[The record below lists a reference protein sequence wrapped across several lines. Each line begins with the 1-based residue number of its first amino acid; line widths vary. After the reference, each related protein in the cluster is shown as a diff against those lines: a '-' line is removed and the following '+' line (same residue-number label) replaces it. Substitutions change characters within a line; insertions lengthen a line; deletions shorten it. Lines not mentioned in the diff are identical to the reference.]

1 MGKIYCLMGKSA
13 SGKDTVYRKI
23 LERLPELGTYVMYTT
38 RPMREGE
45 IPGRTYHYIEAGE
58 LDALSRQGK
67 VIESRTYSTVYG
79 PWTYATVD
87 DGQFDLE
94 SGDYLVPGTP
104 ESFVRLKAYSE
115 RTAWCPCCWKWRTG
129 NASCGQSEG
138 SREKPDRNMR
148 SSAAVFWQT
157 LPIFR
162 RKNFGKPAFPA
173 DLSMRIR
180 TAARQRSRKR
190 SVPAAEM
197 QSEDFRDCTRVKKD
211 EWI

>member
-45 IPGRTYHYIEAGE
+45 IPGRTYHYIEAEE

-67 VIESRTYSTVYG
+67 VIESRTYSTGYG

-87 DGQFDLE
+87 DGPFDLE

-104 ESFVRLKAYSE
+104 ESFVRLKAYFGAERVVPLLLEVEDGERLLRAVRREQREARPKYEELCRRFLADAADFSE
-115 RTAWCPCCWKWRTG
+115 EKLREAG
-129 NASCGQSEG
+129 I
-138 SREKPDRNMR
+138 SRRFVNEDPDRC
-148 SSAAVFWQT
+148 
-157 LPIFR
+157 
-162 RKNFGKPAFPA
+162 
-173 DLSMRIR
+173 
-180 TAARQRSRKR
+180 
-190 SVPAAEM
+190 AAEIA
-197 QSEDFRDCTRVKKD
+197 EEIRAGG
-211 EWI
+211 

>member
-23 LERLPELGTYVMYTT
+23 LELLPELGTYVMYTT

-45 IPGRTYHYIEAGE
+45 IPGRTYHYIEAEE
-58 LDALSRQGK
+58 LDAFSRQGK

-104 ESFVRLKAYSE
+104 ESFVRLKAYFGADRVVPLLLEVEDGERLLRAVRREQREARPKYEELCRRFLADAADFSE
-115 RTAWCPCCWKWRTG
+115 EKLREAG
-129 NASCGQSEG
+129 I
-138 SREKPDRNMR
+138 SRRFVNEDPDRC
-148 SSAAVFWQT
+148 
-157 LPIFR
+157 
-162 RKNFGKPAFPA
+162 
-173 DLSMRIR
+173 
-180 TAARQRSRKR
+180 
-190 SVPAAEM
+190 AAEIA
-197 QSEDFRDCTRVKKD
+197 EEIRAGG
-211 EWI
+211 

>member
-104 ESFVRLKAYSE
+104 ESFVRLKAYFGADRVVPLLLEVEDGERLLRAVRREQREARPKYEELCRRFLADAADFSE
-115 RTAWCPCCWKWRTG
+115 EKLREAG
-129 NASCGQSEG
+129 I
-138 SREKPDRNMR
+138 SRRFVNEDPDRC
-148 SSAAVFWQT
+148 
-157 LPIFR
+157 
-162 RKNFGKPAFPA
+162 
-173 DLSMRIR
+173 
-180 TAARQRSRKR
+180 
-190 SVPAAEM
+190 AAEIA
-197 QSEDFRDCTRVKKD
+197 EEIRAGG
-211 EWI
+211 

>member
-45 IPGRTYHYIEAGE
+45 IPGRTYHYIEAEE
-58 LDALSRQGK
+58 LDALSGQGK

-104 ESFVRLKAYSE
+104 ESFVRLKAYFGADRVVPLLLEVEDGERLLRAVRREQREARPKYEELCRRFLADAADFSE
-115 RTAWCPCCWKWRTG
+115 EKLREAG
-129 NASCGQSEG
+129 I
-138 SREKPDRNMR
+138 SRRFVNEDPDRC
-148 SSAAVFWQT
+148 
-157 LPIFR
+157 
-162 RKNFGKPAFPA
+162 
-173 DLSMRIR
+173 
-180 TAARQRSRKR
+180 
-190 SVPAAEM
+190 AAEIAEEIRAG
-197 QSEDFRDCTRVKKD
+197 S
-211 EWI
+211 

>member
-67 VIESRTYSTVYG
+67 VIESRTYSTVFG

-104 ESFVRLKAYSE
+104 ESFVRLKAYFGADRVVPLLLEVEDGERLLRAVRREQREARPKYEELCRRFLADAADFSE
-115 RTAWCPCCWKWRTG
+115 
-129 NASCGQSEG
+129 
-138 SREKPDRNMR
+138 EKLHN
-148 SSAAVFWQT
+148 S
-157 LPIFR
+157 
-162 RKNFGKPAFPA
+162 
-173 DLSMRIR
+173 
-180 TAARQRSRKR
+180 
-190 SVPAAEM
+190 
-197 QSEDFRDCTRVKKD
+197 
-211 EWI
+211 

>member
-104 ESFVRLKAYSE
+104 ESFVRLKAYFGADRVVPLLLEVEDGERLLRAVRREQREARPKYEELCRRFLADAADFSE
-115 RTAWCPCCWKWRTG
+115 EKLREAG
-129 NASCGQSEG
+129 I
-138 SREKPDRNMR
+138 SRRFVNEDPDRC
-148 SSAAVFWQT
+148 
-157 LPIFR
+157 
-162 RKNFGKPAFPA
+162 
-173 DLSMRIR
+173 
-180 TAARQRSRKR
+180 
-190 SVPAAEM
+190 AAEIAEEIRAG
-197 QSEDFRDCTRVKKD
+197 S
-211 EWI
+211 

>member
-23 LERLPELGTYVMYTT
+23 LELLPELGTYVMYTT

-45 IPGRTYHYIEAGE
+45 IQGRTYHYIEAEE

-104 ESFVRLKAYSE
+104 ESFVRLKAYFGADRVVPLLLEVEDGERLLRAVRREQREARPKYEELCRRFLADAADFSE
-115 RTAWCPCCWKWRTG
+115 EKLREAG
-129 NASCGQSEG
+129 I
-138 SREKPDRNMR
+138 SRRFVNEDPDRC
-148 SSAAVFWQT
+148 
-157 LPIFR
+157 
-162 RKNFGKPAFPA
+162 
-173 DLSMRIR
+173 
-180 TAARQRSRKR
+180 
-190 SVPAAEM
+190 AAEIA
-197 QSEDFRDCTRVKKD
+197 EEIRAGG
-211 EWI
+211 